1 MSTRTEE
8 FFANVASIPGAG
20 SVKKIVTSG
29 AHVLGLHELNVEVT
43 SDGAADTTITLPDAC
58 KAMGMFA
65 SVYLTA
71 SDGTYDIAVAGPGVG
86 SDYAS
91 GDMDG
96 AGEWVLLY
104 SNGFRWLPIADTI
117 P

>member
-1 MSTRTEE
+1 MGTRTEQ
-8 FFANVASIPGAG
+8 FLANMASIPGAG
-20 SVKKIVTSG
+20 NVKKIVTSG
-29 AHVLGLHELNVEVT
+29 THNLTLAELDVEVT
-43 SDGAADTTITLPDAC
+43 SDGVADTIINLPDAC
-58 KAMGMFA
+58 KAKGCFA

-71 SDGTYDIAVAGPGVG
+71 SDATYDITVNGPGVG

-96 AGEWVLLY
+96 AGEWTLLY
-104 SNGFRWLPIADTI
+104 SNGYRWLPIADTI